1 MAMFSDELFDVFEES
16 TEPDPSSAKGKKRLR
31 DPRADGKAK
40 EELGL
45 TTTAA
50 KKAKVKALD
59 EGELTKEHD
68 SDQQEME

>member
-45 TTTAA
+45 TTAA

-68 SDQQEME
+68 SDQQETE